1 MEQCEGGERLDNK
14 VSTEDDESQIIG
26 EINIESVAGV
36 EYANEGENASVRSC
50 VSWHLM
56 KEFDTVEEFNESEV
70 KAHLKNYDIK
80 KTFETKVSTKVTYYC
95 KQKNCRAR
103 VRVVYPHTTREVKVE
118 EADFSHVHISE
129 QKRVNFR

>member
-1 MEQCEGGERLDNK
+1 
-14 VSTEDDESQIIG
+14 
-26 EINIESVAGV
+26 
-36 EYANEGENASVRSC
+36 
-50 VSWHLM
+50 M
-56 KEFDTVEEFNESEV
+56 KKFDTGAKFNKLEV
-70 KAHLKNYDIK
+70 KVQLKKIERTMTY
-80 KTFETKVSTKVTYYC
+80 ETKVSTKVTYYC